1 MTTPTDKTKTN
12 PRDAQMAG
20 ALRNR
25 RKPPAGTPKDDEQ
38 VHVPKTLPPRVKPV
52 RITVDLEPDLHR
64 RTKVWAAE
72 TGDVK
77 IAEIARVLFLRMLD
91 DEQLADAVRRDLY
104 ERQLKRTQ

>member
-1 MTTPTDKTKTN
+1 MTTPTDKTKTSN
-12 PRDAQMAG
+12 TRDAQMAG

-25 RKPPAGTPKDDEQ
+25 RKPPAGTPKDEEI
-38 VHVPKTLPPRVKPV
+38 HVPKTLPPRVKPV